1 MAGGGPRY
9 EKHGKALVDPESLLL
24 DVRKEKIDRVI
35 SQRTRTFTVVLD
47 RLEDSFNMAA
57 VLRTCEANGVQ
68 EVHVI
73 VNPEAPFIANSRVA
87 QGCDKWLDMRLYRD
101 FASCREHLK
110 SRGFSLYASAIREDA
125 TSLYSL
131 RFDTKIALV
140 FGNERQGVS
149 EEVLAGADG
158 TFWIP
163 MRGFSQSLNISAAAS
178 ACITRAIAWREEHLG
193 KVGDLTAEEA
203 QVLRARF
210 QVLALKQRRRIF
222 KKQPPTPKP

>member
-9 EKHGKALVDPESLLL
+9 EKYERMPVEPEAFLL
-24 DVRKEKIDRVI
+24 DVRREKIDRVV

-73 VNPEAPFIANSRVA
+73 VNPEAPFRPNSRVA
-87 QGCDKWLDMRLYRD
+87 QGCDKWLDVKLYKD

-110 SRGFSLYASAIREDA
+110 SRGFTLYASAIREDA
-125 TSLYSL
+125 TSLYAL
-131 RFDTKIALV
+131 RFDTRVALI
-140 FGNERQGVS
+140 FGNERTGVS
-149 EEVLAGADG
+149 PEVLAGVDG

-178 ACITRAIAWREEHLG
+178 ACITRAVAWREEHLG
-193 KVGDLTAEEA
+193 QAGDLTPEEA
-203 QVLRARF
+203 QALRERF
-210 QVLALKQRRRIF
+210 YVLALKQRRKIF
-222 KKQPPTPKP
+222 KREPPPRP